1 MSQFMVMKVDF
12 QRTKESR
19 WEEGIGIGL
28 DIGDLDNI
36 IDSKGKIVTEVWD
49 FRGTWTEGLI
59 IFDVKKNSAMN
70 TKLDNFKKVQKKHG
84 I

>member
-28 DIGDLDNI
+28 DIGDLEI
-36 IDSKGKIVTEVWD
+36 GRASCRERV
-49 FRGTWTEGLI
+49 
-59 IFDVKKNSAMN
+59 
-70 TKLDNFKKVQKKHG
+70 
-84 I
+84 